1 MSEHNNNIQ
10 DSVIS
15 QGSTADSIAETT
27 AESQLESPILGYA
40 NAPPP
45 YRDADEVRILGQ
57 ANAPPPGQGASQPPI
72 LSHNQSRVIIHDWQC
87 SSFSFV
93 KPTTRQQYRIG
104 CRTADARKERL
115 ERELYEVRRILR
127 SFGVSEE
134 EFQAALVEYTAIKHE
149 ILELELRHACS
160 RRAWKFVR
168 EEEIERLLRF
178 E

>member
-1 MSEHNNNIQ
+1 MSGHNNNIQ
-10 DSVIS
+10 DSVMS
-15 QGSTADSIAETT
+15 QESTVDSVAETT
-27 AESQLESPILGYA
+27 AGSQPESPILGYA

-45 YRDADEVRILGQ
+45 YQDADEVPILGQ
-57 ANAPPPGQGASQPPI
+57 ANAPPPSQGASQPPNP
-72 LSHNQSRVIIHDWQC
+72 SHNQSRVIIHDWQC

-104 CRTADARKERL
+104 CRTTDVRKERL
-115 ERELYEVRRILR
+115 KRELYEVRRILR

-134 EFQAALVEYTAIKHE
+134 EFQTAIAEYTAINHQ

-160 RRAWKFVR
+160 RRAWRFVR

-178 E
+178 K